1 MKSFFFTSIVVMIIY
16 ISFIKGSC
24 KSAAEEE
31 SKLGI
36 PQHYDKQFKIN
47 LSVVNRDVED
57 FLRKGRL
64 AGMENNSFL
73 KILRFYL

>member
-1 MKSFFFTSIVVMIIY
+1 MRIYILFSFF
-16 ISFIKGSC
+16 KGTF
-24 KSAAEEE
+24 KSATEEE

-36 PQHYDKQFKIN
+36 PQYYDKQFKIN

-64 AGMENNSFL
+64 AGMENNSH
-73 KILRFYL
+73 